1 MQGLTEEQV
10 ELAHLRVI
18 VAEIDREQMVVRSLQ
33 EDNNALKEQLQIE
46 TQKYAS
52 LEAVRDELEQ
62 TREYQ
67 ATRIT

>member
-33 EDNNALKEQLQIE
+33 EDNTALKEQL
-46 TQKYAS
+46 
-52 LEAVRDELEQ
+52 
-62 TREYQ
+62 
-67 ATRIT
+67 